1 MTIMQG
7 EEMRTL
13 RKSMGWTLA
22 KLAEELGMS
31 EPFVGLMERG
41 QRPIEKRTELAIRF
55 LALVHGD
62 GTGDPDVVYIPRMKM
77 GQQS

>member
-1 MTIMQG
+1 MQG

-13 RKSMGWTLA
+13 RKAMGWTLA

-31 EPFVGLMERG
+31 ETFVGQMERG
-41 QRPIEKRTELAIRF
+41 QKPIERRTELAMRY
-55 LALVHGD
+55 LALIHGD

-77 GQQS
+77 GPQT